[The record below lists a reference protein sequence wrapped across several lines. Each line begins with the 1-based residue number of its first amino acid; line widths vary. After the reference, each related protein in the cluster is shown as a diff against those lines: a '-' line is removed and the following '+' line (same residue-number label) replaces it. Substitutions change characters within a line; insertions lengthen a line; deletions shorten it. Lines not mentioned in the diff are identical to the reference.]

1 MTEKKIYRRLVR
13 RSLHRSRSVAVSVA
27 LAITA
32 FAAAFVGTESVLAA
46 LKNPPL
52 LLSPEAALAAVD
64 KPGQWE
70 LAGAAALAV
79 IALVLLALALAPG
92 RQGRHEVANERM
104 AVVVDDA
111 ALAGAIGASTAAAAR
126 LPVTRV
132 AGLVSRARAD
142 IRVTPTTGAPL
153 DADMLTASASALIDS
168 LDLHP
173 RLRPRVAIAANGVI
187 GS

>member
-27 LAITA
+27 LVVTIL
-32 FAAAFVGTESVLAA
+32 AAAYIGTESVLAA
-46 LKNPPL
+46 LAQPPL
-52 LLSPEAALAAVD
+52 LLSPDAALAAVD
-64 KPGQWE
+64 KPGQWV
-70 LAGAAALAV
+70 LVGAALLVV
-79 IALVLLALALAPG
+79 IALVLLGLALAPG
-92 RQGRHEVANERM
+92 RQGRHQMVNERM
-104 AVVVDDA
+104 AVIVDDG
-111 ALAGAIGASTAAAAR
+111 ALAGAIGAATAASAR

-142 IRVTPTTGAPL
+142 VRVTPTTGAPL
-153 DADMLTASASALIDS
+153 DADALTASASALIDD
-168 LDLHP
+168 LDLRP